1 MSSQKSKIFVN
12 TNFDLKVLKIVIKRN
27 WYWCALI
34 SILLFLLAFLYL
46 RYTKPVYESNML
58 IQLNSENQGADILDF
73 QDARQDRSI
82 AKEIELLRSQ
92 MLFEK
97 AIADLPLSISYF
109 SKGEFLTET
118 LYKQGPI
125 EIIPVEVKDDLMRGT
140 PIYLSS
146 SGQKAVISFTHKNDT
161 FVYKFSPNT
170 ILKTPFFDAQ
180 VKVTDWKQF
189 ETNSKNNQLYFEI
202 NEITRI
208 SRQLRSGLT
217 ITPIDQ
223 NARTVQVSFKSHS
236 PSLAKDIIQSL
247 VNNFFKYD
255 ENIKKESAD
264 NILDFISTQLDSL
277 TNELSTSKDSIMF
290 YQRQENITNPEY
302 LSTSTAQKIELLR
315 KEEKV
320 ALEELRILNNIEEK
334 LASNPNSL
342 DVYRLIPIIIGR
354 SYESSLNQQIEELY
368 KLIDEKEDLLY
379 QVTPEN
385 DNIKKLNMRI
395 EIRKNNIDEVIELL
409 SRRLKEK
416 IKSMGKDL
424 IQYQEEYFELPEKQ
438 MELSRLMNIKE
449 LNEKYFSLLTDKRV
463 VYSISNAGYASD
475 NKILNDASVSGVPV
489 SPKKG
494 MIYGVTLFFAFSLSI
509 AFLLLRYLTFNEV
522 NQISD
527 LKNLLPN
534 NVGVLGSIPF
544 FKNKASHSMLVV
556 DRNPRS
562 MISESFR
569 TIRTNL
575 SFVKNETRTITVT
588 STVSGE
594 GKTFIVLNMAGI
606 LAMSGK
612 TVLVV
617 DLDMRRPVI
626 HLGLEASN
634 AIGMSN
640 LLAGLCDKEEVIQKT
655 RIQGLDFIPAGPIP
669 PNPSELMLGKRF
681 DELIEEFKDAYDII
695 VFDNPPVGLVS
706 DGVQMLRKADV
717 PIYVFRSNYS
727 KRNYLEKLHE
737 LAEIKDLKNV
747 NVILNGVDAKK
758 SLYGYGYGTYYSEE

>member
-1 MSSQKSKIFVN
+1 MNSHKSKIFVN

-27 WYWCALI
+27 WYWCAI
-34 SILLFLLAFLYL
+34 IFSLLFLSAFLYL

-58 IQLNSENQGADILDF
+58 IQLNSENQGADVLGFNDI
-73 QDARQDRSI
+73 RKEGTI

-97 AIADLPLSISYF
+97 AIDDLPLTVSYY

-125 EIIPVEVKDDLMRGT
+125 ELIPVEIKNQSISGK
-140 PIYLSS
+140 PIYLST
-146 SGQKAVISFTHKNDT
+146 SGNKAVMSFTHNGES
-161 FVYKFSPNT
+161 FAYKFSPNSL
-170 ILKTPFFDAQ
+170 LKTPFFDIQ
-180 VKVTDWKQF
+180 VNINDW
-189 ETNSKNNQLYFEI
+189 NSFVSSTINNRLYFEI
-202 NEITRI
+202 NEIQNI
-208 SRQLRSGLT
+208 SRQLKPGLT
-217 ITPIDQ
+217 VTPIDH
-223 NARTVQVSFKSHS
+223 NARTVQVSFQSHS
-236 PSLAKDIIQSL
+236 PALAKDVTQSL
-247 VNNFFKYD
+247 VKNFFTYD

-264 NILDFISTQLDSL
+264 NILDFIAVQLDSL
-277 TNELSTSKDSIMF
+277 TRELTISKDSIMF

-302 LSTSTAQKIELLR
+302 LTTSTAQKIEKLR
-315 KEEKV
+315 AEEKI
-320 ALEELRILNNIEEK
+320 AFEELRILNNIENK
-334 LASNPNSL
+334 LAKNPNSL

-354 SYESSLNQQIEELY
+354 SYESSLSQQIEDLY

-385 DNIKKLNMRI
+385 DNITKLNMRI
-395 EIRKNNIDEVIELL
+395 DIRKRNIDEVIELL
-409 SRRLKEK
+409 SNRLQDK

-424 IQYQEEYFELPEKQ
+424 AQYQEEYFNLPEKQ

-475 NKILNDASVSGVPV
+475 NKILNDASVSSTPV
-489 SPKKG
+489 SPKVQ
-494 MIYGVTLFFAFSLSI
+494 MIYGMTFFMACSLSI
-509 AFLLLRYLTFNEV
+509 AFLLLRYLTFNEI
-522 NQISD
+522 NQLSD
-527 LKNLLPN
+527 LKNLLPS
-534 NVGVLGSIPF
+534 NVGLLGSIPLY
-544 FKNKASHSMLVV
+544 KNKATHSMLIV

-575 SFVKNETRTITVT
+575 SFVKNEVRTITVT

-594 GKTFIVLNMAGI
+594 GKTFIVLNLAGI

-617 DLDMRRPVI
+617 DLDMRRPVV

-634 AIGMSN
+634 EKGMSN
-640 LLAGLCDKEEVIQKT
+640 LLAKLCEKEDVIQST
-655 RIQGLDFIPAGPIP
+655 RINGLDFIPAGPIP

-681 DELIEEFKDAYDII
+681 DELIEEFKNEYDII

-706 DGVQMLRKADV
+706 DGVQLLRKADV
-717 PIYVFRSNYS
+717 PIYVFRANYS

-737 LAEIKDLKNV
+737 ISDIKDLKNV
-747 NVILNGVDAKK
+747 NVVLNGVDAKK
-758 SLYGYGYGTYYSEE
+758 SMYGYGYGNYYSEE